1 MNRIFVSYNPTVES
15 EQSLALRL
23 QTLGSLYGLNVSL
36 PDRIGST
43 VLKATTR
50 ERILSANLFIVF
62 STRNLSKSVRDE
74 ITYARTIGKKIIV
87 IYDKDVGKN
96 LKLTGVVE
104 VEYDHKEDSPEKLI
118 SRILSEIRTPKK
130 VTKTTGRPAR
140 KVQKDE
146 TDPIGGFLLV
156 GLGLL
161 LLAAFMSDGGKK

>member
-50 ERILSANLFIVF
+50 ERILGANLFIVF

-118 SRILSEIRTPKK
+118 SRILSEIRVPKK
-130 VTKTTGRPAR
+130 VTRTGKPTK

-146 TDPIGGFLLV
+146 SDPLGGFLLV